1 MAEYNPMTDPNRSG
15 QGYGTS
21 GKDIWSPTQNRWI
34 APDEVKQFL
43 SSNPNQQQI
52 LSTAS
57 NLGLTSQDLNT
68 ALKGQG
74 YSGQELGQKYGTLT
88 NNLWTGGLGY
98 SAQDTGGHN
107 AFDGKIVAGGGHYE
121 STPGVNG
128 GSWING
134 APSNITFGDNG
145 AIAGGGNLGMGSG
158 GGYGGNS
165 GGGMQSQTQGG
176 GQNPYLADMGKN
188 MVSQMQEN
196 YTRNQAPLARS
207 GAMAAGGF
215 GGSRQG
221 IAEANGLKDLN
232 RGISQ
237 GLTSLYGT
245 DWTNAQNRNLQ
256 QQSINNSYD
265 LGSRGLNNQYDL
277 GLRSSDLGFAN
288 LDANIANSNFSNQL
302 NAANFG
308 LNATN
313 AMNGKTGAAI
323 QAGTNVQRTPMDY
336 HNYFTNAAN
345 NAGGL
350 GGNTTGSQTSGSNP
364 YASMAGGA
372 MMGYDLYKRWNQP
385 QQNLGMGN
393 SDRTALYGNMGYTGQ
408 P

>member
-1 MAEYNPMTDPNRSG
+1 MPISVNGQSITDQQIKDFYAQGGNDNQWLQQNGVTDLNQIHQLANQARDIAGKKYSSQDYFKQYQSASPNGAFANDYNGWMNNT
-15 QGYGTS
+15 
-21 GKDIWSPTQNRWI
+21 SPTQRAAIENGSYTGV
-34 APDEVKQFL
+34 A
-43 SSNPNQQQI
+43 N
-52 LSTAS
+52 A
-57 NLGLTSQDLNT
+57 GGQDYGFGGIYGPGSAN
-68 ALKGQG
+68 
-74 YSGQELGQKYGTLT
+74 YGTP
-88 NNLWTGGLGY
+88 GYGSGLGKN
-98 SAQDTGGHN
+98 GMG
-107 AFDGKIVAGGGHYE
+107 DGWDAAAP
-121 STPGVNG
+121 SG
-128 GSWING
+128 GS
-134 APSNITFGDNG
+134 T
-145 AIAGGGNLGMGSG
+145 GGGNLGFGSG
-158 GGYGGNS
+158 SS
-165 GGGMQSQTQGG
+165 GSGSYSSMGTQSSG
-176 GQNPYLADMGKN
+176 GQNPYLQQQGQDIIR
-188 MVSQMQEN
+188 QMTDN
-196 YTRNQAPLARS
+196 YNRNELPAMRS

-221 IAEANGLKDLN
+221 VVEANGLNDLN
-232 RGISQ
+232 RGIGQ
-237 GLTSLYGT
+237 NLTNLYGQ
-245 DWTNAQNRNLQ
+245 DWTNGQNRNLQ

-265 LGSRGLNNQYDL
+265 LGSRGLINQYDL

-313 AMNGKTGAAI
+313 AMNGQTGSAI

-372 MMGYDLYKRWNQP
+372 MMGYDLYKQWNQP
-385 QQNLGMGN
+385 QQNLGMGS
-393 SDRTALYGNMGYTGQ
+393 SDRSALYGNMGQ